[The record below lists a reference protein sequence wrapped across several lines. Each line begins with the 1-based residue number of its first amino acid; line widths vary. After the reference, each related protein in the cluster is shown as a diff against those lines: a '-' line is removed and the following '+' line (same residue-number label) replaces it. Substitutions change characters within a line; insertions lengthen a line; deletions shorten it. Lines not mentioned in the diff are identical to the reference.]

1 MISLLHDVTEF
12 GKNRAAMLGLLV
24 ICLLII
30 IALLAEV
37 ISPYDPTKII
47 LEDKLQAPSSEH
59 IMGTD
64 HLGRDVLSRII
75 YGSRVT
81 FQFSI
86 IVVAITAIIGITVG
100 IVSGYYGGV
109 VDEILM
115 RFVDILLA
123 FPGIILALVVIGT
136 LGPGINNTIL
146 AISFVGWLSYARVTR
161 GSTLSIKEKEFIE
174 SARSIGSGNIYI
186 IYKHIYPNVLYP
198 NIVLATLHMGS
209 VILTVAALGFLGL
222 GAQPPIP
229 EWGTMLN
236 EGKEFLRVCP
246 WLSIFP
252 GLMIMIT
259 VLAFNFIGD
268 GLRDALD
275 PRMKEVVIK

>member
-1 MISLLHDVTEF
+1 MISLMRNIREF
-12 GKNRAAMLGLLV
+12 GKNKAAMSGLIV
-24 ICLLII
+24 ICVLIMM
-30 IALLAEV
+30 ALSAEV
-37 ISPYDPTKII
+37 ISPYDPTKIK
-47 LEDKLQAPSSEH
+47 LEEKLQPPSWEH

-64 HLGRDVLSRII
+64 HLGRDVLTRII
-75 YGSRVT
+75 YGCRVT

-86 IVVAITAIIGITVG
+86 IVVTITAIVGVTVG
-100 IVSGYYGGV
+100 IVSGYCGGV

-123 FPGIILALVVIGT
+123 FPSIILALVVIGA
-136 LGPGINNTIL
+136 LGPGISNTIL
-146 AISFVGWLSYARVTR
+146 AISFVGWLSYARVSR
-161 GSTLSIKEKEFIE
+161 GSTLSIKAKEFIE
-174 SARSIGSGNIYI
+174 SARSMGSNNIYI
-186 IYKHIYPNVLYP
+186 MYKHVYPNVLYP
-198 NIVLATLHMGS
+198 IIVLATLHMGS

-222 GAQPPIP
+222 GAQPPTP

-252 GLMIMIT
+252 GLMIMLT

-275 PRMKEVVIK
+275 PRMKEVMMK